1 MAETSPKAGALRE
14 VINSSKTIPSD
25 DTSPPKTASAA
36 PGNSTGHDSAISCK
50 DSTTSSPHAAQQA
63 SADNGDVPDVS
74 TLQLGPK
81 HLCDTSAEGQFSS
94 IAERSAVKLRQR
106 DEATT
111 LASAKTATPA
121 QSDPLLT
128 GAHSSAAVSA
138 SSTRS
143 QSVASGP
150 SCRSTALSATAS
162 PFVPSPPTSSTEH
175 GSLPAPLFKS
185 QLFELRETLDK
196 GLGLFAVCD
205 ISAGT
210 RIICETPMLEIPQ
223 NQLHSAWLYYC
234 KLTPQAKAI
243 YDALCDFAPSNL
255 DFDQAVRIP
264 NDYPDKAGMWAA
276 QVHAM
281 KIFSVNSFRLYNGHL
296 GVFALA
302 SRLNHSCV
310 PNVHFH
316 SNAQLGKSTVHA
328 ARDIQAGE
336 ELLGNY
342 IGAQIAY
349 KTRAQRTKHLH
360 LNYGFLCQCPACSD
374 ITGTCDRRREALTLI
389 TWGLNEFKNNSSA
402 EQHDGHPFFPSS
414 PQAALAQAEDA
425 VNILKGERLFTLELS
440 TAYHFAS
447 DFALECE
454 EWEKAVKYAFSQH
467 DVEKTLLGS
476 DVDDREY
483 LGITS
488 AQWIKEVQTYMSRK
502 NGKHKLSKKFWLEF
516 ADHKSLWTK
525 LENEAMVERKGK
537 QPVKQPDK
545 KPAKKSKNARVP
557 KRIAGRGNKQTMEIN
572 GAEPVGVAAGKTE
585 GAAA

>member
-1 MAETSPKAGALRE
+1 MAETSPKSGALRE
-14 VINSSKTIPSD
+14 VINSSKTVPSD
-25 DTSPPKTASAA
+25 DTSPPKTASDA
-36 PGNSTGHDSAISCK
+36 PGHSTGHDSAISCK
-50 DSTTSSPHAAQQA
+50 DSTTSPPHAAQQI

-81 HLCDTSAEGQFSS
+81 HLCATSAEGQFSS
-94 IAERSAVKLRQR
+94 IAECSAVKPGPR
-106 DEATT
+106 DEATPS
-111 LASAKTATPA
+111 ASSKTATPP

-128 GAHSSAAVSA
+128 GAHSSATVSA

-162 PFVPSPPTSSTEH
+162 PFVPSSPTSSTEH

-196 GLGLFAVCD
+196 GFGLFAISD

-210 RIICETPMLEIPQ
+210 RIICETPLLEIPQ

-264 NDYPDKAGMWAA
+264 NDCPDKAGMWAA

-402 EQHDGHPFFPSS
+402 DQHDSHPFFPSS

-454 EWEKAVKYAFSQH
+454 EWEKSVKYAFSQH
-467 DVEKTLLGS
+467 DVEKILLGS

-488 AQWIKEVQTYMSRK
+488 AQWIKVVQTYMSRK
-502 NGKHKLSKKFWLEF
+502 PGKHKLSKKFWLEF
-516 ADHKSLWTK
+516 ADHKGLWEK
-525 LENEAMVERKGK
+525 LGNEAVVERKGK
-537 QPVKQPDK
+537 QPVKQPEK
-545 KPAKKSKNARVP
+545 KPAKKSKAARVP
-557 KRIAGRGNKQTMEIN
+557 KRIASKENKQTMEVN